1 MAGKL
6 RLTVACGDYEIVRAL
21 KEGAV
26 EADGIELVM
35 LTDMGPRERHWRM
48 ARKAEFDVC
57 EANVGA
63 YFMERDHGAALA
75 SEASG
80 QRGNSIVRV
89 PLTAIPV
96 FLHRRFRHGFLFVNA
111 DAGIR
116 APQDLVGKK
125 VGGTNFQPA
134 SNIWMRGILE
144 EEYGLPHRQVTW
156 VVERSEDVAFTPPK
170 DLRIEMIAPGKKL
183 DVMLAEGEIPAMLS
197 PELPRLFLAGD
208 KRIVRLFPNYKE
220 IELAYFRKTGIFPIM
235 HVTTIKQE
243 IVDKHPWVPT
253 NLVKAFEA
261 AKTIAY
267 RRIANPRMVP
277 IAWVRTAL
285 EEQEQVLGP
294 DPWAYGL
301 TPANRKNLETVLRY
315 TFEQGMISRIPQLD
329 TLFADTDLGDAGG
342 PDGI

>member
-26 EADGIELVM
+26 EADGLDLVM
-35 LTDMGPRERHWRM
+35 LTGMGPRERHWRM

-63 YFMERDHGAALA
+63 YFMERDQGD
-75 SEASG
+75 G
-80 QRGNSIVRV
+80 Q
-89 PLTAIPV
+89 LTAIS
-96 FLHRRFRHGFLFVNA
+96 RCSCIGAFRHGFLFVNA
-111 DAGIR
+111 QAGIR
-116 APQDLVGKK
+116 APKDLIGKK

-144 EEYGLPHRQVTW
+144 EDYGLPHRQVTW
-156 VVERSEDVAFTPPK
+156 VVERSEDVAFTPPQ

-183 DVMLAEGEIPAMLS
+183 DDMLADGEIPAMLS
-197 PELPRLFLAGD
+197 PDAAAACSSQGD
-208 KRIVRLFPNYKE
+208 KRIVRLFPNYKD

-243 IVDKHPWVPT
+243 IVDKYPWVPT
-253 NLVKAFEA
+253 NLVKAFEQ
-261 AKTIAY
+261 AKNIAY

-285 EEQEQVLGP
+285 EEQEEVLGP

-315 TFEQGMISRIPQLD
+315 THRAGHDQQDGAARCAVRRYRSRRRRRP
-329 TLFADTDLGDAGG
+329 
-342 PDGI
+342 